1 MTRRLLALL
10 LGAFAAVLLGAL
22 PAAAHT
28 ELASSNPAD
37 GAQLDAVPDT
47 ITLTFGEDLQG
58 PTAKVGVIIGD
69 NNPIQVDAPVSGPTV
84 TIDTKSGPLADVVAK
99 SSAGKWAIGYQV
111 VGQDGH
117 PIDGTLT
124 FTVAESAATSDSTAE
139 VTAYKSDS
147 ASPSP
152 AADAKESEDDGPEQV
167 APWLWALILAGSAA
181 AVFAVVKIDR
191 TMRRRKKDRAQA

>member
-37 GAQLDAVPDT
+37 GAQLDAVPDA

-58 PTAKVGVIIGD
+58 PTAKVGVLIGD

-84 TIDTKSGPLADVVAK
+84 TIDTKSGALADVVAK
-99 SSAGKWAIGYQV
+99 SGAGKWAIGYQV

-124 FTVAESAATSDSTAE
+124 FTVVEAAASESSAE
-139 VTAYKSDS
+139 VTASTSDS

-152 AADAKESEDDGPEQV
+152 AADAKNSEDDGPEQV

-191 TMRRRKKDRAQA
+191 TMRRRKKDRTQA

>member
-58 PTAKVGVIIGD
+58 PTAKVGVLIGD

-124 FTVAESAATSDSTAE
+124 FTVATSSSASEGSAE
-139 VTAYKSDS
+139 VTAYASES
-147 ASPSP
+147 ASSTP
-152 AADAKESEDDGPEQV
+152 AAAAKDSEDDGPEQV

>member
-1 MTRRLLALL
+1 MTRRLLALVVA
-10 LGAFAAVLLGAL
+10 AFAAVLLGAL

-28 ELASSNPAD
+28 ELASSDPAD

-58 PTAKVGVIIGD
+58 PTAKVGVLIGD

-84 TIDTKSGPLADVVAK
+84 TIDTKSGPLADVIAK

-124 FTVAESAATSDSTAE
+124 FTVAESTSSESSAE
-139 VTAYKSDS
+139 VTASNSDS

-152 AADAKESEDDGPEQV
+152 AADAKNSEDDGPEQV

-191 TMRRRKKDRAQA
+191 TMRRRKKDRTQA

>member
-99 SSAGKWAIGYQV
+99 SSAG
-111 VGQDGH
+111 
-117 PIDGTLT
+117 
-124 FTVAESAATSDSTAE
+124 
-139 VTAYKSDS
+139 
-147 ASPSP
+147 
-152 AADAKESEDDGPEQV
+152 
-167 APWLWALILAGSAA
+167 AGSG
-181 AVFAVVKIDR
+181 VVSGVISSPRDSER
-191 TMRRRKKDRAQA
+191 EP